1 RHHPRPARQEEDR
14 LLLLPHPGRRAGDR
28 RSGRHHREG
37 EDPRRRP
44 HRRAHRSD
52 GPLGRG
58 QVAGGGR
65 SHLRGREAGG
75 KGGAARRWRGGAR
88 ARRREQRRPA
98 AGRRPRA
105 RREGGVGDAAPRDA
119 RGPVPPAGARQRRG
133 SASVMMGRIYAVAL
147 NTFRWAI
154 RHRFLVAVILV
165 ATGVMLF
172 ALVLGEMSLHQEER
186 VAVDVGLGGVS
197 FFGWITA
204 IVLGVLLLST
214 EIQRRT
220 IHTMLSKPIERHELL
235 LGRYA
240 GMAASLTLLVVVSTI
255 IMAGMFWLRDAPFT
269 GSTVKSLLLLWL
281 EVLVVAAIA
290 AFFSSFAS
298 PILSGVFTFGIF
310 AVGRV
315 TPELRAAIDSA
326 SSPLIRG
333 VCKVALYAVP

>member
-1 RHHPRPARQEEDR
+1 MGM
-14 LLLLPHPGRRAGDR
+14 L
-28 RSGRHHREG
+28 
-37 EDPRRRP
+37 
-44 HRRAHRSD
+44 
-52 GPLGRG
+52 
-58 QVAGGGR
+58 
-65 SHLRGREAGG
+65 
-75 KGGAARRWRGGAR
+75 
-88 ARRREQRRPA
+88 
-98 AGRRPRA
+98 
-105 RREGGVGDAAPRDA
+105 
-119 RGPVPPAGARQRRG
+119 
-133 SASVMMGRIYAVAL
+133 GRIYGIAL

-154 RHRFLVAVILV
+154 RHRFLVAVIVV

-204 IVLGVLLLST
+204 IVLGVLLLYT

-269 GSTVKSLLLLWL
+269 ASIVKSLLLLWL

-326 SSPLIRG
+326 ASPLIRG
-333 VCKVALYAVP
+333 VCRVALYAVPDLNLFQISGTTLDGRPVSVHGDFVGWDYVAAAAGHGLLYIALFLTLAVVIFSRRDFL

>member
-1 RHHPRPARQEEDR
+1 
-14 LLLLPHPGRRAGDR
+14 
-28 RSGRHHREG
+28 
-37 EDPRRRP
+37 
-44 HRRAHRSD
+44 
-52 GPLGRG
+52 
-58 QVAGGGR
+58 VI
-65 SHLRGREAGG
+65 
-75 KGGAARRWRGGAR
+75 
-88 ARRREQRRPA
+88 
-98 AGRRPRA
+98 
-105 RREGGVGDAAPRDA
+105 
-119 RGPVPPAGARQRRG
+119 
-133 SASVMMGRIYAVAL
+133 GRIYAIAL

-204 IVLGVLLLST
+204 IVLGVLLLYT

-255 IMAGMFWLRDAPFT
+255 IMAGMFWLRDTAFT
-269 GSTVKSLLLLWL
+269 AATVKALLLLWI

-290 AFFSSFAS
+290 SFFSSFSS

-326 SSPLIRG
+326 SSPAVRV
-333 VCKVALYAVP
+333 VCKAALYTVPDLNLFQVSGTTLDGRPVSVHGDFVGWGYVGAAAGHGLLYIALFLTLAVAIFSRRDFL

>member
-1 RHHPRPARQEEDR
+1 
-14 LLLLPHPGRRAGDR
+14 
-28 RSGRHHREG
+28 
-37 EDPRRRP
+37 
-44 HRRAHRSD
+44 
-52 GPLGRG
+52 
-58 QVAGGGR
+58 
-65 SHLRGREAGG
+65 
-75 KGGAARRWRGGAR
+75 
-88 ARRREQRRPA
+88 
-98 AGRRPRA
+98 
-105 RREGGVGDAAPRDA
+105 
-119 RGPVPPAGARQRRG
+119 
-133 SASVMMGRIYAVAL
+133 MTGRIYAIAL

-154 RHRFLVAVILV
+154 RHRFLVAVIVV

-204 IVLGVLLLST
+204 IVLGVLLLYT

-240 GMAASLTLLVVVSTI
+240 GMAASLTLLVLVSTV
-255 IMAGMFWLRDAPFT
+255 IMAGMFWLRDASFT
-269 GSTVKSLLLLWL
+269 DNTVKALILLWL

-290 AFFSSFAS
+290 AFFSSFSS

-310 AVGRV
+310 ALGRV

-326 SSPLIRG
+326 ASALIRG
-333 VCKVALYAVP
+333 ACRVALYLVPDLNLFQVSGTTLDGKPVSVHGDFVGWDYVAAAAGHGLLYVGVFLTLAVVIFSRRDFV